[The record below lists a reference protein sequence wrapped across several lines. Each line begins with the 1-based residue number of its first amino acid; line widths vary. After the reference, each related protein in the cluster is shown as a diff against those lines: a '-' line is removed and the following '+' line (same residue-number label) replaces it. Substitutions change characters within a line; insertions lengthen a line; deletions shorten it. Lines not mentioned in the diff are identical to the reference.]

1 MHVAAGPMAHYSV
14 YELTHMSPAQGIA
27 GLFRHR
33 MTGIVFVFAPV
44 LLIGLILRIVFAVS
58 VWPDLGGPGS
68 LFAAIVVGV
77 IQDLVYASYVAV
89 PVLLYLVLV
98 PQRLFASRIQRIA
111 SWIFFLCFWWVVL
124 FQAVSEWIFWDEFGV
139 RFNFIA
145 VDYLVY
151 TTEVIDNI
159 VQSYPIGAIV
169 ATIAA
174 CALLINTLYCR
185 TSIYREWLKSESR
198 FRPRLSAAVAVLAW
212 PALATALISQSDFPE
227 FENQYDSEISKNGQ
241 YSFFAAF
248 RNNELPYRDFYV
260 TEPDQQ
266 AVNRVRDMVSEK
278 RSLFIRRSENPV
290 RRTIASGHDP
300 IRPNIIQ
307 ITVESLDAEFL
318 RRFGNTQG
326 LTPRLDSLMNE
337 SLVFTNFMATGT
349 RTVRGMEALALS
361 VPPTPGTSIIKR
373 PNNDHLFTIG
383 TVFRDRGYKTS
394 FIYGGR
400 GYFDNMNNFFAGNGF
415 EIHDQA
421 SEPSEDVEFSNAWG
435 VSDED
440 LYKWVIAQADKSAAE
455 GEPFY
460 HFVMTTSNHRPYT
473 FPEGRID
480 LPSHSGR
487 AAAVKYTDYAIG
499 KFIDE
504 ARTKPWFDNTIFVIV
519 GDHCANSA
527 GKTDVPVDN
536 YHIPLVVYA
545 PSIIAPREVDT
556 LSSQIDYAPTLF
568 ELLGWSYTSEFYG
581 KDILAMRPEDGRAL
595 IGTYQSLGLYR
606 HNKLTLLKPMNVAE
620 AFDYD
625 PLTKTQARGAMDASD
640 YLDAV
645 AYYQSAADT
654 AGVAAEPETLLS
666 WSTSSAAY

>member
-1 MHVAAGPMAHYSV
+1 
-14 YELTHMSPAQGIA
+14 MSPIQYVA

-33 MTGIVFVFAPV
+33 MAGIVFIFIPV
-44 LLIGLILRIVFAVS
+44 LWIGLILRVVLAVS
-58 VWPDLGGPGS
+58 VWPELGG
-68 LFAAIVVGV
+68 LATLVAAIAVGLS
-77 IQDLVYASYVAV
+77 QDLVYASYVAV
-89 PVLLYLVLV
+89 PALLYLLLV

-111 SWIFFLCFWWVVL
+111 SWIFFFCFWWVVL

-159 VQSYPIGAIV
+159 VQSYPIGIIV
-169 ATIAA
+169 AAIAA

-185 TSIYREWLKSESR
+185 SSLYRAWLKSESR
-198 FRPRLSAAVAVLAW
+198 LRPRLVVAFGMLTW
-212 PALATALISQSDFPE
+212 PVLATALISQTDFPE
-227 FENQYDSEISKNGQ
+227 FDNRYNLEISKNGQ

-260 TEPDQQ
+260 TEPDQD

-278 RSLFIRRSENPV
+278 RSLFIRSSKNPV
-290 RRTIASGHDP
+290 HRTIASGHDP
-300 IRPNIIQ
+300 IRPNVIQ
-307 ITVESLDAEFL
+307 ITVESLGAEFL
-318 RRFGNTQG
+318 GRFGNTQG
-326 LTPRLDSLMNE
+326 LTPRLDGLLNE

-373 PNNDHLFTIG
+373 PNNDRLFNIG

-400 GYFDNMNNFFAGNGF
+400 GYFDNMNAFFSGNGF

-421 SEPSEDVEFSNAWG
+421 SESTEDVEFSNAWG

-499 KFIDE
+499 KLIDE
-504 ARTKPWFDNTIFVIV
+504 ARTRPWFDNTIFVIV
-519 GDHCANSA
+519 GDHCASSA
-527 GKTDVPVDN
+527 GKTEVPVDN

-568 ELLGWSYTSEFYG
+568 ELLGWSYMSEFYG
-581 KDILAMRPEDGRAL
+581 KDILAMKPEEGRAL
-595 IGTYQSLGLYR
+595 FGTYQSLGLYR
-606 HNKLTLLKPMNVAE
+606 HNKLTVLKPLNVAE
-620 AFDYD
+620 AYDYD
-625 PLTKTQARGAMDASD
+625 PLTKIQRRGEIDASD

-645 AYYQSAADT
+645 AYYQSAADK

-666 WSTSSAAY
+666 WSTASAAN

>member
-1 MHVAAGPMAHYSV
+1 MSISQAVAGR
-14 YELTHMSPAQGIA
+14 
-27 GLFRHR
+27 FRQR
-33 MTGIVFVFAPV
+33 MTGIVFVFVPV
-44 LLIGLILRIVFAVS
+44 LLTGLVLRIAFAIS
-58 VWPDLGGPGS
+58 VWPELGDLVTLS
-68 LFAAIVVGV
+68 AAIATGV
-77 IQDLVYASYVAV
+77 LQDLVYASYVALPAV
-89 PVLLYLVLV
+89 LYLALV

-111 SWIFFLCFWWVVL
+111 SWTFFYLIWCVVL
-124 FQAVSEWIFWDEFGV
+124 FQAVAEWIFWDEFGV

-151 TTEVIDNI
+151 TTEVIENI
-159 VQSYPIGAIV
+159 VQSYPLAGITAS
-169 ATIAA
+169 IAA
-174 CALLINTLYCR
+174 SALVINTLYCR
-185 TSIYREWLKSESR
+185 NSLYLAWLKSESR
-198 FRPRLSAAVAVLAW
+198 FRPRLAVALPMLAW
-212 PALATALISQSDFPE
+212 PVLATALISQNDFPGFANRYE
-227 FENQYDSEISKNGQ
+227 LEISKNGQ

-260 TEPDQQ
+260 TEPDED
-266 AVNRVRDMVSEK
+266 AIHRVRDMVSER
-278 RSLFIRRSENPV
+278 RSLFIRGSANPV
-290 RRTIASGHDP
+290 RRTIASSRNP
-300 IRPNIIQ
+300 IRPNVIQ
-307 ITVESLDAEFL
+307 ITVESLSAEFL
-318 RRFGNTQG
+318 GRFGNTQG
-326 LTPRLDSLMNE
+326 LTPRLDGLLHE
-337 SLVFTNFMATGT
+337 GLVFTNFMATGT
-349 RTVRGMEALALS
+349 RTVRGIEALALS
-361 VPPTPGTSIIKR
+361 VPPTPGTSIVRR
-373 PNNDHLFTIG
+373 PDNENLFTIG

-400 GYFDNMNNFFAGNGF
+400 GYFDNMNDFFAGNGF

-421 SEPSEDVEFSNAWG
+421 SESADDVAFSNAWG

-440 LYKWVIAQADKSAAE
+440 LYEWVMAQADASAAE
-455 GEPFY
+455 GQPFY

-499 KFIDE
+499 KFMDE

-536 YHIPLVVYA
+536 YHIPLLVYA
-545 PSIIAPREVDT
+545 PAIVTPGEIDT

-568 ELLGWSYTSEFYG
+568 ELLGWSYASEFYG
-581 KDILAMRPEDGRAL
+581 KNILAMSLADGRAL

-606 HNKLTLLKPMNVAE
+606 HNKLTLLKPMKVAE

-625 PLTKTQARGAMDASD
+625 PQTGTQTGGEIDASD
-640 YLDAV
+640 YLDTV
-645 AYYQSAADT
+645 AYYQSAADK

-666 WSTSSAAY
+666 WSTGSAGL